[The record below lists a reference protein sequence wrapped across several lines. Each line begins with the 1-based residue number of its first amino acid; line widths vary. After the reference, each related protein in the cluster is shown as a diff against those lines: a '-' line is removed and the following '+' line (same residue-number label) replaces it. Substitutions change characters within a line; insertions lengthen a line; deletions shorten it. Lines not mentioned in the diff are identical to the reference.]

1 MFCTN
6 CGAKNSDNS
15 VFCTNCGN
23 RFNNIKSNSK
33 KSYRKLLVA
42 IFLVIIF
49 MATCYVGYA
58 HYNLNG
64 NVDSRTIMIYM
75 SGSTLESD
83 AKIATAEISSI
94 DPSLI
99 DLKSTN
105 ILLFTGGTEKWFN
118 FVSSDENAIYKLEQD
133 GFKKIESYA
142 TDNMGN
148 PQTFTNFLNYAYEN
162 YSADRYDLII
172 WDHGLGT
179 LGSVQDEIND
189 DFLDI
194 LEMKKALSNSHFS
207 ENNKMETVIFRT
219 CLNATAEIAS
229 VYDDYAHYMV
239 ASEEVT
245 LGATGHS
252 VLNFLNDIEVSDNGF
267 NTGNKFINSYKQQID
282 EITIFSYPDC
292 TYSIINLDKFN
303 EVEKAL
309 DDFASSIDINKN
321 FALISRTRKNLH
333 QYAVD
338 SSDSYDFDTVDL
350 YQLVSEIK
358 NVSPDKADKLLNLIK
373 ETVEFNW
380 STNDFSNGISI
391 YFPYNG
397 SDGAQTTHLSL
408 YDKLGFCSSYTKF
421 IEDFNDM
428 KMNNSSNFSINVF
441 SNKIDSSNKLLQLK
455 LDDEQLENYAAA
467 RYILF
472 RKTYSEE
479 GFYKYFPLIRSY
491 DVTLSNDGVITANV
505 DNKLVRVVDKS
516 NNDSDYISVIDIK
529 DSKVKKYQI
538 TGLLGGTEE
547 DPLAL
552 ECVNADLEFDENN
565 KPHVTKIVKCA
576 KEFEVDSSLLNLED
590 WEYFSWLTSG
600 YRILDDDGNY
610 MENWPS
616 NKIVTGW
623 DVFVKDL
630 DFESANLDLDGEDDY
645 YGIFQVFDIYGNYSY
660 SNLIKIN

>member
-6 CGAKNSDNS
+6 CGTKNSENS

-23 RFNNIKSNSK
+23 RFNNLKSDSK
-33 KSYRKLLVA
+33 KSYRKL
-42 IFLVIIF
+42 IVIISLILIF
-49 MATCYVGYA
+49 IATGYVGYA
-58 HYNLNG
+58 HYIFDDNAN
-64 NVDSRTIMIYM
+64 SRTIMIYM
-75 SGSTLESD
+75 CGSNLESD
-83 AKIATAEISSI
+83 AKIATSEIASI

-99 DLKSTN
+99 DLKNTN

-118 FVSSDENAIYKLEQD
+118 FVSSDENAIYKLEPN
-133 GFKKIESYA
+133 GFKKVESYA
-142 TDNMGN
+142 TNSMGDVE
-148 PQTFTNFLNYAYEN
+148 TFSDFLNYAYEN
-162 YSADRYDLII
+162 YGADRYDLVI
-172 WDHGLGT
+172 WDHGLGS
-179 LGSVQDEIND
+179 LGSISDDLND

-194 LEMKKALSNSHFS
+194 LEMKKALGNSHFS
-207 ENNKMETVIFRT
+207 KDNKIETVIFRT
-219 CLNATAEIAS
+219 CLNATAEMAS

-252 VLNFLNDIEVSDNGF
+252 VLNYLNYLDVSDDGLE
-267 NTGNKFINSYKQQID
+267 TGNKFINSYQKQIE
-282 EITIFSYPDC
+282 EIPFLGDTDS
-292 TYSIINLDKFN
+292 TYSIINLDKFYK
-303 EVEKAL
+303 VEEAL
-309 DDFASSIDINKN
+309 NKFIDDIDLNKN

-338 SSDSYDFDTVDL
+338 SSDTYDFDTVDL
-350 YQLVSEIK
+350 YQLINEIK
-358 NVSPDKADKLLNLIK
+358 DVSPDEADKLLKVIK
-373 ETVEFNW
+373 EAVEYNW

-397 SDGAQTTHLSL
+397 SSVSQTTHLSL
-408 YDKLGFCSSYTKF
+408 YDKLGFSSSYTKF

-455 LDDEQLENYAAA
+455 LNDEQLENYAAA

-472 RKTYSEE
+472 RKTYSDE

-491 DVTLSNDGVITANV
+491 DVTLDNDGVITANV

-538 TGLLGGTEE
+538 TAMLGGTEE

-552 ECVNADLEFDENN
+552 ECVNADLEFDDNN
-565 KPHVTKIVKCA
+565 KPYVTKIVRCA

-600 YRILDDDGNY
+600 YRILDDNGNY
-610 MENWPS
+610 MESWPG
-616 NKIVTGW
+616 NKIITGW
-623 DVFVKDL
+623 DVYVKDL
-630 DFESANLDLDGEDDY
+630 DFESANLDLNGEDEY